1 MLLPVHYCILGGKE
15 RMCHSVSKLCSK
27 ESLTVMMGKTVPL
40 AEVQEVQV
48 EALGGGVA
56 DGLQTPKE

>member
-1 MLLPVHYCILGGKE
+1 M
-15 RMCHSVSKLCSK
+15 
-27 ESLTVMMGKTVPL
+27 VMMGKTVPL

-56 DGLQTPKE
+56 DGLQIPKECEDTW